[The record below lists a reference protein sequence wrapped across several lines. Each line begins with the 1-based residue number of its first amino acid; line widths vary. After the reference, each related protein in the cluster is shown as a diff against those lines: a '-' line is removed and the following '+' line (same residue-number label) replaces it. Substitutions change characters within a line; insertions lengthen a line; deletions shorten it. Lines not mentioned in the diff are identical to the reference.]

1 MRVLSCGS
9 LLLKGNQIVP
19 FFQHLLT
26 TNCYNSPVLT
36 YRLSKQLYVLV
47 FALRTILQFT
57 KKNVYYF
64 YCRANSPPTFTVIP
78 SDVKINDGQTIVLKA
93 IVDGNYYGINVIR
106 SNFIIKIAVLLKLS
120 FFEQVIL
127 NLPSSG

>member
-1 MRVLSCGS
+1 M
-9 LLLKGNQIVP
+9 
-19 FFQHLLT
+19 
-26 TNCYNSPVLT
+26 
-36 YRLSKQLYVLV
+36 
-47 FALRTILQFT
+47 
-57 KKNVYYF
+57 YYF

-127 NLPSSG
+127 NLPSSGLKTTKTFRKVLLVTS

>member
-19 FFQHLLT
+19 FFRHLLT

-36 YRLSKQLYVLV
+36 YRLSKQLYVIV

-57 KKNVYYF
+57 KKKCVF
-64 YCRANSPPTFTVIP
+64 CCRANSPPTFTVIP

-106 SNFIIKIAVLLKLS
+106 
-120 FFEQVIL
+120 
-127 NLPSSG
+127 